1 VDLTAPEIRVLG
13 CLIEKQRTTP
23 DAYPLTLN
31 ALRVACNQSTARDPV
46 VRYDDA
52 TVRDA
57 MTRLSRRRW
66 ARLAGGGRAPKF
78 RHLLDEALTRA
89 SDELA
94 VLCVLMLRGPQT
106 PGELKQRSDRL
117 HPFADLAAVHE
128 TLRRLVERDLV
139 MQLGRRPGQKE
150 ERYAHRL
157 GDDDD
162 AQAGQAYVAPGYGA
176 PPPAARAAPA
186 PAPAGPAGRSRPHP
200 EHGAAG
206 ASRPQAEHGDTGA
219 SHARSAPDAPGA
231 LLRHSEPGA
240 PGALL
245 RHAQPGAPG
254 TPDPPAATAPAA
266 PMAAPAPAPAAATGA
281 SYTRAEP
288 GAPAVD
294 RALQQRVE
302 RLEADVAELRAELRA
317 LLDELA

>member
-1 VDLTAPEIRVLG
+1 VDLTAAEIRVLG

-117 HPFADLAAVHE
+117 HPFAGLAAVHE

-162 AQAGQAYVAPGYGA
+162 AQAAQAYVAPGYGA
-176 PPPAARAAPA
+176 PPPAARAVPTPA
-186 PAPAGPAGRSRPHP
+186 PP
-200 EHGAAG
+200 GAAG
-206 ASRPQAEHGDTGA
+206 ASRPHAEHGATGA
-219 SHARSAPDAPGA
+219 SYPHAEHGATAASYARSAPDAQGA
-231 LLRHSEPGA
+231 LLGHAEPGA
-240 PGALL
+240 
-245 RHAQPGAPG
+245 
-254 TPDPPAATAPAA
+254 PDPPAATAPAA
-266 PMAAPAPAPAAATGA
+266 PMAASAPAPARATGA

-294 RALQQRVE
+294 GALEQRVE
-302 RLEADVAELRAELRA
+302 RLEADVAGLRAELRA